1 MAELTK
7 ADVEDMGYKNVRLLP
22 DGTWAGTIELMFTR
36 AICTNIT
43 PLSYSYRWCFEDRD
57 RAVEE
62 LNKLEAMD
70 DHPTGWI
77 ARR

>member
-1 MAELTK
+1 MSELTK
-7 ADVEDMGYKNVRLLP
+7 AEIEEMGYRNARLLP
-22 DGTWAGTIELMFTR
+22 DGTWAATIELMFTR

-43 PLSYSYRWCFEDRD
+43 ALSYSYRWCFEDRD
-57 RAVEE
+57 RAIEE